1 MTSHGPLKLQ
11 TYARGG
17 IADRPQLA
25 LFGEGSRPEAFVP
38 LPDGRRIPVAL
49 SYPAIPGTSGGS
61 DGDSAEGGP
70 SGTTN
75 NRFERTDSTVTR
87 MIESARQESADSA
100 TAAAVA
106 ASGGGT
112 VKVQVESTVING
124 VEYVTMDQAQS
135 IAEAASARSTARH
148 DAAMRNNPA
157 ERRRRGF

>member
-1 MTSHGPLKLQ
+1 
-11 TYARGG
+11 
-17 IADRPQLA
+17 
-25 LFGEGSRPEAFVP
+25 
-38 LPDGRRIPVAL
+38 VAL

-61 DGDSAEGGP
+61 GGDGAEGGP
-70 SGTTN
+70 SGATN
-75 NRFERTDSTVTR
+75 NRFERTDTIINNAGKFERTDSMVTR

-100 TAAAVA
+100 TATAIA
-106 ASGGGT
+106 ASGGGV

-157 ERRRRGF
+157 ERRRRGL